1 MSKFTIPDGTRDLCL
16 SQCSIKKQLQNN
28 IENVMELWGYREI
41 VTPTVEYYDTYNH
54 GFGNLEDEKMVRFFD
69 RAGKIVTLRMDMT
82 VPIARVVA
90 TKFKDERAPLR
101 FRYCANVFRI
111 ENYLSGM
118 KNELTD
124 CGVELV
130 GLNSEESDLEI
141 LCCAMEVME
150 QVKSNNYTLEIG
162 NTEFLK
168 SAFEIME
175 LTEKQQQ
182 ALAELI
188 HNKKIDELKIYVDEL
203 KLEEGYA
210 DFLKYMPMLCGSEE
224 ILDVAKKFCF
234 HEKLREVVDRL
245 EQLWND
251 LMELGYGENISFD
264 LGKIPG
270 LNYYTGIIFE
280 AFVENVGKAVLS
292 GGRYD
297 DLIGRFGVNLPA
309 VGFSV
314 KLDYA
319 MEIMKAQD
327 KTKIILLKYP
337 LSKKVEAMKLAGKL
351 RKYNV
356 VRLEP
361 WSDEEITV
369 KEVEE

>member
-1 MSKFTIPDGTRDLCL
+1 MSKFSIPDGTRDLCL

-28 IENVMELWGYREI
+28 IEKVMELWGYREI

-130 GLNSEESDLEI
+130 GLNSEQGDLEI
-141 LCCAMEVME
+141 ICCAMEVLKE
-150 QVKSNNYTLEIG
+150 IKAKVYTLEIG

-168 SAFEIME
+168 EAFKSMG
-175 LTEKQQQ
+175 LHVEKQQDL
-182 ALAELI
+182 ALLI
-188 HNKKIDELKIYVDEL
+188 HNKKIDELKTYVDGLNLNKEYS
-203 KLEEGYA
+203 E
-210 DFLKYMPMLCGSEE
+210 FLKYMPLLCGGVEVLK
-224 ILDVAKKFCF
+224 IAKQYCF
-234 HEKLREVVDRL
+234 DCKLLRVV
-245 EQLWND
+245 EQLQQLWDD
-251 LMELGYGENISFD
+251 LKELGYGENISFD

-319 MEIMKAQD
+319 MEIVKAQD
-327 KTKIILLKYP
+327 KTKLILLKYP

-356 VRLEP
+356 VRLVP
-361 WSDEEITV
+361 WSDGEITV